1 MRFRLIFSIIGFM
14 TVIGGLVMLLPA
26 AVDWFWDFHQ
36 SAAVFAL
43 TSALTVA
50 VGTILLL
57 LTDVHHVPL
66 RTKEMFIVTTLV
78 WAAFVLFSALPFC
91 FLGLNMSFVDALFE
105 ATSGLTTTGATVI
118 ADLSRLSPGTLFWR
132 SLMHWMGGIGILVV
146 AILILPT
153 LQIGG
158 MQLFNIEMSGE
169 SDRDMPT
176 MSKNILGIFIFFV
189 FLTLLA
195 VISLYAGG
203 MDWFD
208 AVNHAMS
215 VVATG
220 GFSTHNESIAYFNS
234 PVIDWILIFFMFIG
248 GLPLAIGWLLITR
261 NFSAIRDNEQ
271 IKNFCFLCIGLVLFI
286 AAVRWHQ
293 AAFDNHAL
301 SEVLRS
307 TAFSVVSI
315 VSTTGFVTVNYESWG
330 SYATMI
336 FFFLLLSGACTGS
349 TSGGIKIFRY
359 TILFKTIRAK
369 LKSAAR
375 PNGVFIPRYG
385 NKPVTEDIVT
395 GVLVFMGLYAVC
407 ASVGAVLLS
416 LFGLDLITSLS
427 GAVSSLS
434 NMGPALGKLIGPDQT
449 FALLPEGAKLVM
461 TLLMIIGR
469 LEFVAVFVLLVPFFW
484 KRNI

>member
-1 MRFRLIFSIIGFM
+1 MRFRLVFSITGFM
-14 TVIGGLVMLLPA
+14 TVLGGFMMLLPA
-26 AVDWFWDFHQ
+26 LLDWFLGYYQ
-36 SAAVFAL
+36 PAAVFAL
-43 TSALTVA
+43 TGALTVG
-50 VGTILLL
+50 VGSIVLLA
-57 LTDVHHVPL
+57 TDVRRVPL

-78 WAAFVLFSALPFC
+78 WAAFVFFSAMPFC

-118 ADLSRLSPGTLFWR
+118 VDLNRLSPGTLFWR

-169 SDRDMPT
+169 SDRDVPT
-176 MSKNILGIFIFFV
+176 MSKNIWGIFIFFV

-234 PVIDWILIFFMFIG
+234 PVIDWILVFFMFIC
-248 GLPLAIGWLLITR
+248 GLPLGIGWLLINR
-261 NFSAIRDNEQ
+261 NFALIRDNEQ
-271 IKNFCFLCIGLVLFI
+271 IRNFCVLCISLILFLST
-286 AAVRWHQ
+286 VRWYQ
-293 AAFDNHAL
+293 TAFDNDSL
-301 SEVLRS
+301 PKVLRS

-315 VSTTGFVTVNYESWG
+315 ISTTGFVTVNYEEWG
-330 SYATMI
+330 AYASVI
-336 FFFLLLSGACTGS
+336 FFFLLLTGACTGS

-359 TILFKTIRAK
+359 TVLFKTILAR
-369 LKSAAR
+369 LKRAAR

-385 NKPVTEDIVT
+385 SKPVTEDVVS

-407 ASVGAVLLS
+407 ACVGAILLS

-427 GAVSSLS
+427 GAVASLS

-449 FALLPEGAKLVM
+449 FALLPQGAKFVM
-461 TLLMIIGR
+461 TVLMIIGR